1 MASNRRN
8 WLKNIGIGL
17 AGLTIQPLQSLAS
30 ITENST
36 KLSINN
42 GNMPLRLNFNEN
54 HYGPSPLAQKAMADA
69 INISNR
75 YNWGNI
81 QQVINLLAQK
91 NKVSKSNILMS
102 AGSTDM
108 LDLVARYAASTP
120 GNMIVAN
127 PTFAF
132 WTDAAERL
140 GLKKVEIPL
149 TESKKHDLKAM
160 QQAINKQTKLVYIC
174 NPNNPTGTII
184 DYEELAAFVQEI
196 SKYALVLVDEA
207 YIEFTNQ
214 PSLAPLTATNKQLIV
229 VKTFSKIYGLAGARI
244 GYAIAHEG
252 TIEALGKLNS
262 MNNGNMAATTVAAA
276 LASLQ
281 DTAFVEDVYQKNI
294 SARNYTIAE
303 LEKLGISCIPSH
315 TNFIYF
321 SLKNYQKDY
330 FALLK
335 TNNILGTKIY
345 EEKGKWSR
353 ITVGKMEEMEAFIKA
368 IS

>member
-1 MASNRRN
+1 MATNRRN

-17 AGLTIQPLQSLAS
+17 AGLSLQPLQSLAAD
-30 ITENST
+30 
-36 KLSINN
+36 K
-42 GNMPLRLNFNEN
+42 PLNQLPFIGSDNKPIRLNFNEN
-54 HYGPSPLAQKAMADA
+54 PYGPSPLAQKAMMEA

-91 NKVSKSNILMS
+91 NKVSNKQVLMS

-108 LDLVARYAASTP
+108 LDLVARYAAANP

-149 TESKKHDLKAM
+149 NASKKHDLKAM
-160 QQAINKQTKLVYIC
+160 RNAMNKETKLVYIC
-174 NPNNPTGTII
+174 NPNNPTGTVL
-184 DYEELAAFVQEI
+184 DYEELVAFVQEV
-196 SKYALVLVDEA
+196 SKQALVLVDEA

-214 PSLAPLTATNKQLIV
+214 PSLAPLTTTNKQLIV

-244 GYAIAHEG
+244 GYGIAHDA

-262 MNNGNMAATTVAAA
+262 MNNGNMAATTIAAA

-281 DTAFVEDVYQKNI
+281 DNAFIEDVYQKNM
-294 SARNYTIAE
+294 SARNYTLTE

-335 TNNILGTKIY
+335 ANNIIGTKIY
-345 EEKGKWSR
+345 EEKGQWSR
-353 ITVGKMEEMEAFIKA
+353 ITVGKMEEMQAFIKA